1 MDPVLIVDDEK
12 DNLEAIKRLLR
23 NQYSVT
29 VTDSPVEALKLIV
42 KKKFNV
48 IVSDQR
54 MPEMSGVELLEKVKT
69 VCPNTTRILLTGYTD
84 IESVIGAINRGNI
97 YRYVAKP
104 WDPEDLRQTLRQA
117 NESFLLREEIEQ
129 KSTAL
134 SKSNAELTKALDDLR
149 LLDQAKARFL
159 SLISHELNT
168 PLTALSAFV
177 ELLGEKSAE
186 FPDEARRAV
195 GSLAS
200 ASERLAEI
208 VSEVLTYVKLES
220 ESNWARQDFAWERE
234 TLNLIKALD
243 SERARKQVA
252 VSVTTTGQPKSA
264 CNPEKMRIGLKMLL
278 REAISR
284 APEGSEIKVDITLA
298 DDKLTYAVWRAGEPI
313 SPKALEPLEM
323 GGPTLRHHRNLGLG
337 LAICKFV
344 VDRQG
349 GAMAIDPSGAKATKD
364 QGARIRFTLPR

>member
-97 YRYVAKP
+97 YRYIAKP

-117 NESFLLREEIEQ
+117 NESYRLREELEE
-129 KSTAL
+129 KNTAL
-134 SKSNAELTKALDDLR
+134 AKSNGELTKALGDLR

-168 PLTALSAFV
+168 PLTAVTAFV
-177 ELLGEKSAE
+177 ELLGEKSAD
-186 FPDEARRAV
+186 FPEEAQRAV

-200 ASERLAEI
+200 ASDRLAEI
-208 VSEVLTYVKLES
+208 VGEVLTYVKLEA
-220 ESNWARQDFAWERE
+220 ESNWPRQDFNWERE
-234 TLNLIKALD
+234 TLNLVKSLEND
-243 SERARKQVA
+243 RARRQVA
-252 VSVTTTGQPKSA
+252 ISVTTTAQPKSP
-264 CNPEKMRIGLKMLL
+264 CNPEKMRIGLKALL
-278 REAISR
+278 REAIAR
-284 APEGSEIKVDITLA
+284 APEGSEVKVDVALRE
-298 DDKLTYAVWRAGEPI
+298 DKLVYSVWRGGEPI
-313 SPKALEPLEM
+313 SPQALQPLEM
-323 GGPTLRHHRNLGLG
+323 GGAVLRHHRNLGLG

-349 GAMAIDPSGAKATKD
+349 GQMGVEPPGKD
-364 QGARIRFTLPR
+364 KGARIVFSLPR